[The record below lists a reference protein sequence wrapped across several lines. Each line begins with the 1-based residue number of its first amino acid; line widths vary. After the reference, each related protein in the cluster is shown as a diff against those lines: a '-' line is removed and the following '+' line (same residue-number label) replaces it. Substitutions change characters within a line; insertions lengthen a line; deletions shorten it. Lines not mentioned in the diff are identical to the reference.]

1 MSSGSNEAEEGES
14 IARLQ
19 TLYEILLNT
28 LSANAELRSESER
41 RLLRLK
47 KLNPQ
52 NLVRDRIIDKDRDDD
67 RRTIGSFAKDLLLL
81 INFQFSDDLRADSNG
96 QASSQSER
104 LAIKQQA
111 SIQLKSIVKN
121 HWLMGMAQNRNK
133 IVYVNGSESKGEEED
148 ARELQKSNEV
158 SESDKVFLR
167 EHVLL
172 TMGSVKLDAKVRQ
185 QLEEAV
191 KDIVRMDFPEKWP
204 VRLLFVRF

>member
-28 LSANAELRSESER
+28 LSANADVRSESEE

-52 NLVRDRIIDKDRDDD
+52 NLVRDRIIDRDKDD

-121 HWLMGMAQNRNK
+121 HWLLGTVRNRNK

>member
-28 LSANAELRSESER
+28 LSANADVRSESEE

-52 NLVRDRIIDKDRDDD
+52 NLVRDRIIDKDKDDD

-121 HWLMGMAQNRNK
+121 HWLLGTVRNRNK

-148 ARELQKSNEV
+148 ARELHKSNEV

>member
-28 LSANAELRSESER
+28 LSANADVRSESEE

-52 NLVRDRIIDKDRDDD
+52 NLVRDRIIDRDKDD

-121 HWLMGMAQNRNK
+121 HWLMGTVRNRNK

>member
-1 MSSGSNEAEEGES
+1 M
-14 IARLQ
+14 
-19 TLYEILLNT
+19 
-28 LSANAELRSESER
+28 
-41 RLLRLK
+41 LRLK

>member
-28 LSANAELRSESER
+28 LSANADVRSESEE

-52 NLVRDRIIDKDRDDD
+52 NLVRDRIIDRDKDD

-121 HWLMGMAQNRNK
+121 HWLMGTVRNRNK

-148 ARELQKSNEV
+148 ARELHKSNEV

>member
-1 MSSGSNEAEEGES
+1 MKELIVDRYNDETTLVNNTESSHTNASS
-14 IARLQ
+14 
-19 TLYEILLNT
+19 
-28 LSANAELRSESER
+28 LS
-41 RLLRLK
+41 
-47 KLNPQ
+47 
-52 NLVRDRIIDKDRDDD
+52 
-67 RRTIGSFAKDLLLL
+67 LLL
-81 INFQFSDDLRADSNG
+81 
-96 QASSQSER
+96 
-104 LAIKQQA
+104 
-111 SIQLKSIVKN
+111 
-121 HWLMGMAQNRNK
+121 
-133 IVYVNGSESKGEEED
+133 SKGEEED

>member
-28 LSANAELRSESER
+28 LSANADVRSESEE

-52 NLVRDRIIDKDRDDD
+52 NLVRDRIIDGDRDDD

-121 HWLMGMAQNRNK
+121 HWLLGTVRNRNK

-148 ARELQKSNEV
+148 ARELHKSNEV

>member
-28 LSANAELRSESER
+28 LSANADVRSESEE

-52 NLVRDRIIDKDRDDD
+52 NLVRDRIIDRDKDD

-121 HWLMGMAQNRNK
+121 HWLLGTVRNRNK

-148 ARELQKSNEV
+148 ARELHKSIEV

>member
-28 LSANAELRSESER
+28 LSANADVRSESEE

-52 NLVRDRIIDKDRDDD
+52 NLVRDRIIDKDKDDD

-121 HWLMGMAQNRNK
+121 HWLLGTVRNRNK